1 MNKFYFKFQ
10 WVGVF
15 LLPLAIICIPKALDL
30 ETSWI
35 FPAFPYIF
43 ASSVFIM
50 LLVIALITTSSSK
63 ISGKKYLPI
72 RVTTLIESSYTTIM
86 ALFFTQGTINNSN
99 SMLVSVLLDR
109 GVAENTAWAANYI
122 VQASLFTL
130 LTLFL
135 FTALF
140 SSIVQRLSFKHKTI
154 ETYALPKDIGDLD
167 KDLDKK

>member
-1 MNKFYFKFQ
+1 MNKFYFRFQ
-10 WVGVF
+10 WVGAF
-15 LLPLAIICIPKALDL
+15 LLPLAIVCIPKALDL

-43 ASSVFIM
+43 AFSVFAI
-50 LLVIALITTSSSK
+50 LLAIAIITTSSSK
-63 ISGKKYLPI
+63 INGRKTLTI

-86 ALFFTQGTINNSN
+86 ALFLTQGTLNASN

-109 GVAENTAWAANYI
+109 GVTENTAWAANYI
-122 VQASLFTL
+122 VQASLFIL

-140 SSIVQRLSFKHKTI
+140 SSIVQRLSFKHQTI
-154 ETYALPKDIGDLD
+154 ETIILPDNISDLD
-167 KDLDKK
+167 TKNP